1 MIYEEGMR
9 RFKEIF
15 GKEPKFY
22 VHAPGRVNLI
32 GEHTDYNEGFVL
44 PIAMELGISYVVAP
58 RTDREVRLY
67 SENFQEFDRFSLEEE
82 IERNE
87 LNWSNYVRGV
97 AKFLSE
103 KVALNGMD
111 TLIYGDLPIG
121 AGLSSSAAMEVGA
134 ALSFQAVSSFSMDR
148 KSLALICQR
157 AENEFVGMRC
167 GIMDQ
172 FASFLCE
179 EGMALF
185 IDCRS
190 LETKNIPF
198 PKGYL
203 IAVCDSKVRRELVL
217 SEYNKR
223 RWECERAARL
233 LGVRALRDATPMMI
247 RDMGEEEILLGNF
260 YKRAKHVVEENERVL
275 SAVDALKKKDVK
287 RFGKL
292 MVGSHLS
299 LRDLYEVSCRELD
312 LLVEIAL
319 SVEGVLG
326 ARLTGAGFGG
336 CTVNLLEENAKDRF
350 EETVKKKYKETTG
363 LEADI
368 WFTHPAQGGVII
380 SLGS

>member
-1 MIYEEGMR
+1 
-9 RFKEIF
+9 
-15 GKEPKFY
+15 
-22 VHAPGRVNLI
+22 
-32 GEHTDYNEGFVL
+32 
-44 PIAMELGISYVVAP
+44 MELGISYIVAP

-67 SENFQEFDRFSLEEE
+67 SENFREFDQFSLEEE
-82 IERNE
+82 IERSE

-111 TLIYGDLPIG
+111 ALIYGDLPIG

-172 FASFLCE
+172 FASLLCE

-190 LETKNIPF
+190 LETKNIPL

-203 IAVCDSKVRRELVL
+203 IAVCDSKVRRELVS

-223 RWECERAARL
+223 RWECEQAARL
-233 LGVRALRDATPMMI
+233 LGVRSLRDATPIMI
-247 RDMGEEEILLGNF
+247 RDMWEEEILLGNF

-299 LRDLYEVSCRELD
+299 LRNLYEVSCRELD

-319 SVEGVLG
+319 RAEGVLG

-336 CTVNLLEENAKDRF
+336 CTVNLLEEHAKDRF
-350 EETVKKKYKETTG
+350 EETVKKKYKEATG

-368 WFTHPAQGGVII
+368 WFTHPAQGGVIE
-380 SLGS
+380 SLS

>member
-1 MIYEEGMR
+1 MSYEEGMS

-22 VHAPGRVNLI
+22 VRAPGRVNLI

-44 PIAMELGISYVVAP
+44 PIAMELGISYIVAP

-67 SENFQEFDRFSLEEE
+67 SENFREFDRFSLEEE
-82 IERNE
+82 IERSG

-103 KVALNGMD
+103 KVALIGMD
-111 TLIYGDLPIG
+111 ALIYGDLPIG

-172 FASFLCE
+172 FASLLCE
-179 EGMALF
+179 EGMVLF

-190 LETKNIPF
+190 LETETIPI

-203 IAVCDSKVRRELVL
+203 IAVCDSKVRRELVS

-223 RWECERAARL
+223 RWECEEAASI
-233 LGVRALRDATPMMI
+233 LGVRSLRDATPMMI
-247 RDMGEEEILLGNF
+247 RDMWEEEILLGNF

-292 MVGSHLS
+292 MVGSHIS

-350 EETVKKKYKETTG
+350 EETVKKKYKEATG